1 MPLQTL
7 KPRISV
13 LRTQRVGMIE
23 TQRPDATRRER
34 GRPWRTRRA
43 RWLSE
48 HPLCCHCE
56 QEGRVSQADEVD
68 HVVPLWDG
76 GRDDESN
83 YQSLCVPCHK
93 AKTAGEAARRAR
105 G

>member
-7 KPRISV
+7 KPRIAE
-13 LRTQRVGMIE
+13 LRTSRVGVAAPLS
-23 TQRPDATRRER
+23 PDATPRQR
-34 GRPWRTRRA
+34 GRAWMTRRA

-48 HPLCCHCE
+48 HPLCCHC
-56 QEGRVSQADEVD
+56 QQAGRVSQADEVD

>member
-7 KPRISV
+7 KPRIAE
-13 LRTQRVGMIE
+13 LRTSRVGVAAPIS
-23 TQRPDATRRER
+23 PDATPRQR
-34 GRPWRTRRA
+34 GRVWMTRRA

-48 HPLCCHCE
+48 HPLCCHC
-56 QEGRVSQADEVD
+56 QQAGRVSQADEVD

-76 GRDDESN
+76 GVDDESN

-93 AKTAGEAARRAR
+93 AKTADEATRRAR